1 METIRNQGWNIVR
14 YISLQLALFVSI
26 VLWVVAMNPTVH
38 QSISEGGEGLGDR
51 VWQAFFQFNE
61 NFSSPLSN
69 PVDVSPKG
77 QNPLEANDG
86 TTLLPKKG
94 GKEGEKE
101 GGKKGEEYFLHKNL
115 ADRTGTIGHSQIDA
129 ANIPRPDGH
138 AMHSVSQASVFGM
151 EGMKATGQQANVL
164 KEGKYFLHKDLADR
178 TGTADGTDT
187 AGHSQIDAANIPRPD
202 GHAMHS
208 VSQASVFGMEGVKAT
223 GQQANVLKEG
233 KYFLHKDLAD
243 RTDTADGTDT
253 IERSQIDAA
262 NIPRP
267 DGHAMHSVNQA
278 SIFNSEGMK
287 AIGQQAN
294 VIRYMLSDDHPDLGI
309 AAQSTFSGRNESMPS
324 TQGKEKNGLLGLK
337 KDRLKVLAS
346 TTIAADVVRQVG
358 GKYLEVSSLMGA
370 GRDPHSYVAKE
381 GDLRLIL
388 KADAIFYH
396 GLHLEA
402 KMGEV
407 FAKLDQQNMKP
418 TFDLSATI
426 SREKLILND
435 GQVDPHIWFDPSL
448 WAEVVERVYVCLSDL
463 LPERREYF
471 RIRKNALHQKL
482 RLIDEQ
488 TAKLFASIGE
498 QQRVVLTSH
507 DAFSYF
513 ARRYGLTFLSPK
525 GINNQSSVG
534 GRDMVLLL
542 EQIIEKNVSTMFTES
557 SVSPLEIYTLKRAA
571 YEKGVVMM
579 VGGNLYSDALG
590 EDEERDSYQ
599 EVFWYNA
606 NTIANAIK
614 RSLTTR
620 RLLKQAGEGESGESG
635 ERGERETK
643 KTQPPTHFYIQ
654 G

>member
-1 METIRNQGWNIVR
+1 M
-14 YISLQLALFVSI
+14 
-26 VLWVVAMNPTVH
+26 
-38 QSISEGGEGLGDR
+38 
-51 VWQAFFQFNE
+51 
-61 NFSSPLSN
+61 
-69 PVDVSPKG
+69 
-77 QNPLEANDG
+77 
-86 TTLLPKKG
+86 
-94 GKEGEKE
+94 
-101 GGKKGEEYFLHKNL
+101 HKNL
-115 ADRTGTIGHSQIDA
+115 ADRTGIIERSQIDA

-138 AMHSVSQASVFGM
+138 TMHSVSQASVFGM

-178 TGTADGTDT
+178 TGTA
-187 AGHSQIDAANIPRPD
+187 GHSQIDAANTPRPD

-223 GQQANVLKEG
+223 GQQANVLKDG

-243 RTDTADGTDT
+243 RTDTAGQ
-253 IERSQIDAA
+253 SQIDTA

-267 DGHAMHSVNQA
+267 DGHAMHSVSQA
-278 SIFNSEGMK
+278 SIFNSEGVK
-287 AIGQQAN
+287 ASDLQAN
-294 VIRYMLSDDHPDLGI
+294 AIRYMLSDDHPDLGI

-463 LPERREYF
+463 LPDRREYF

-542 EQIIEKNVSTMFTES
+542 EQIIEKNVSAMFTES

-614 RSLTTR
+614 RSLTTK
-620 RLLKQAGEGESGESG
+620 RLLKQAGEGERGESGESGERRGERG
-635 ERGERETK
+635 ERGERETIPHTLLHPK
-643 KTQPPTHFYIQ
+643 ANNPLPNGIML
-654 G
+654 